1 MNIDTSR
8 LLNLGNSTEKPMSR
22 EAASPQLQRIADT
35 NKQDNDR
42 AAEVYKR
49 YQENSAQASALMGD
63 ILKGVQ
69 SNEDPYNLLLKATEA
84 LGLVTSNTVFHT
96 TVKKN
101 ILRVNGEVLQ
111 QEQPLKLCIEQEQ
124 EYLARLKSAKEAAV
138 TSEEKRLYQNRI
150 EAAEQKIKQLTG
162 QYMDEISKQRSAT
175 A

>member
-35 NKQDNDR
+35 NKHNNNR
-42 AAEVYKR
+42 ADEVYKS
-49 YQENSAQASALMGD
+49 YQENSARAGALMGD
-63 ILKGVQ
+63 ILNGVQ
-69 SNEDPYNLLLKATEA
+69 SNEDPYSLLLKATEA

-111 QEQPLKLCIEQEQ
+111 QPQPLKLCIEQEQ
-124 EYLARLKSAKEAAV
+124 EYLARLKKAKETAV
-138 TSEEKRLYQNRI
+138 TSEEKRLYQSRI
-150 EAAEQKIKQLTG
+150 EAAEQKIKRLTG
-162 QYMDEISKQRSAT
+162 QYMDENRSQRSDI
-175 A
+175 